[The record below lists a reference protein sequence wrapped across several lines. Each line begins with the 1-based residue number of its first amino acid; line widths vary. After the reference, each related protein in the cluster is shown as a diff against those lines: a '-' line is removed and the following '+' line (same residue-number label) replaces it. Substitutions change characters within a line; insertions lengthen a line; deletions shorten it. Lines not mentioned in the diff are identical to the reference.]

1 MGRNELDFVRTFEN
15 SDLTFGNETGVK
27 SFICSYDVREVQVTL
42 LTLYCE
48 YFVSLFV
55 DLNDKETRIKLIDND
70 FINEKLVI
78 WVFWN
83 MLV

>member
-1 MGRNELDFVRTFEN
+1 MGIYELDFVRTFQD

-27 SFICSYDVREVQVTL
+27 SFVCSYDVRKIQVTL
-42 LTLYCE
+42 LTLDCE

-55 DLNDKETRIKLIDND
+55 DLNDKETGIELIDDD

-78 WVFWN
+78 WVLWYV
-83 MLV
+83 LV